1 MSDDEAYEILRA
13 VNIALIG
20 TAFPSDKY
28 ERALIEAAHAAGMRA
43 GIERAA
49 EVCDDRAIVYDGLE
63 DAASTRYFADK
74 MRGAREG
81 SEQCAAAIRALLE
94 GKP

>member
-1 MSDDEAYEILRA
+1 MSDDEMDREIGAAIAANRNSGKHNYRA
-13 VNIALIG
+13 I
-20 TAFPSDKY
+20 Y
-28 ERALIEAAHAAGMRA
+28 RAAHEAGMRA